1 VLMPGPFRCRVVV
14 RGPLPLDWTE
24 WFAGMTAT
32 PTPDGHTALEGQ
44 LRDQA
49 SLHGVTSRIRDLGLE
64 LVSLSTQ
71 PADPIDL
78 TDPTDP
84 TEGPTS

>member
-1 VLMPGPFRCRVVV
+1 MPGPFRCRVVV

-64 LVSLSTQ
+64 LVSLST
-71 PADPIDL
+71 DL